1 MNIYFRYLIKRTLSI
16 SFFIFLIF
24 IFIDFLFNLI
34 SELEDISSSYNF
46 IEALKFSF
54 LSAPERA
61 FVFLEGSCL
70 LGFMIS
76 MGLSQEEGN
85 LNVLRSSGISPFK
98 IVVLSS
104 LGSLIL
110 SIFFL
115 TSHELALKDLSNKS
129 STSKAL
135 LIPNTSIKDNEFTW
149 LKDENSYLNFGTKIN
164 NRIFDIR
171 YFEVKNNKVI
181 YSLVAK
187 SAVIKDKNITFD
199 KSVNVLINNENSSTK
214 IEKINKNFDLPL
226 IVSSS
231 LRNIE
236 KMNMRDKF
244 TLMSYLS
251 GEVDGKDKI
260 YKSHL
265 EKHYYQFIL
274 KPISI
279 LSLIIFFGYFIFGS
293 LRESSSGSKIVLS
306 VVGAFIFQ
314 IFQDLSTSIA
324 ISFNQNVLIGM
335 LIPSYALFI
344 ISIFMYRKLA

>member
-1 MNIYFRYLIKRTLSI
+1 
-16 SFFIFLIF
+16 
-24 IFIDFLFNLI
+24 
-34 SELEDISSSYNF
+34 
-46 IEALKFSF
+46 
-54 LSAPERA
+54 
-61 FVFLEGSCL
+61 
-70 LGFMIS
+70 MIS
-76 MGLSQEEGN
+76 
-85 LNVLRSSGISPFK
+85 
-98 IVVLSS
+98 
-104 LGSLIL
+104 
-110 SIFFL
+110 
-115 TSHELALKDLSNKS
+115 
-129 STSKAL
+129 
-135 LIPNTSIKDNEFTW
+135 NTSLKDNEFTW
-149 LKDENSYLNFGTKIN
+149 LKDKNSYLNFGTKIN

-181 YSLVAK
+181 FSLVAK

-214 IEKINKNFDLPL
+214 IEKINENFDLPL

-231 LRNIE
+231 LKDIE

-314 IFQDLSTSIA
+314 ILQDLSTSIA

-335 LIPSYALFI
+335 LIPSCILFI

>member
-135 LIPNTSIKDNEFTW
+135 LISNTSLKDNEFTW
-149 LKDENSYLNFGTKIN
+149 LKDKNSYLNFGTKIN

-181 YSLVAK
+181 FSLVAK

-199 KSVNVLINNENSSTK
+199 KSVNVLINENFSTK

-231 LRNIE
+231 LRDIE

-260 YKSHL
+260 YKSYL

-314 IFQDLSTSIA
+314 ILQDLSTSIA

-335 LIPSYALFI
+335 LIPSCILFI